1 MVYIVGDTGPGGG
14 KIFYVAS
21 APFTCGPTL
30 SDSCTYLEAS
40 PNKVMKQWCPGPVG
54 VAAPWGTMSDSVTS
68 PAFSSA
74 IGAGYW
80 NTQKMLAGCT
90 WGLAYD
96 MTASSGGKSDWYL
109 PSRGEWNAMWAARAN
124 LSGYF
129 VSTEGYMASEE
140 SSATWAHEMAGS
152 SGGWMTYTKTGLNA
166 NIFGRQIRAF

>member
-1 MVYIVGDTGPGGG
+1 
-14 KIFYVAS
+14 
-21 APFTCGPTL
+21 L

-40 PNKVMKQWCPGPVG
+40 PNKVVKQWCPGPVG

-96 MTASSGGKSDWYL
+96 MTASYGGKSDWYL
-109 PSRGEWNAMWAARAN
+109 PSRGEWDAMWAASAN

-140 SSATWAHEMAGS
+140 SAPGWAYEMKGSDGTW
-152 SGGWMTYTKTGLNA
+152 TRYTETGLNA
-166 NIFGRQIRAF
+166 NISGRQIRSF